1 MGLVARW
8 QQPGYSFDTE
18 EEAQDALEQLWLD
31 DKAELESEH
40 ADDHDYDDD
49 DDDEDD
55 KKNDADGDLI
65 FADGEAWR
73 YDEITKERWS
83 REEDKVLE
91 VENSFD
97 CYADEAAFLEQFKEI
112 EYL

>member
-1 MGLVARW
+1 MITIMTMTMMTR
-8 QQPGYSFDTE
+8 TT
-18 EEAQDALEQLWLD
+18 
-31 DKAELESEH
+31 
-40 ADDHDYDDD
+40 
-49 DDDEDD
+49 

-91 VENSFD
+91 VGNSFD
-97 CYADEAAFLEQFKEI
+97 CYADEAAFLEQFKPIFDSQRRFLLGRCSPGAASRAI
-112 EYL
+112 EVLQPQKCSAIYSAKKISTLL